1 MGAFQI
7 LLPDFFQHPHSVAMT
22 TAFVSTS
29 IPGQQRRWWMF
40 NDTLYRTRALTHTRT
55 RKLLT
60 FATELSLRLFDKNV
74 KKKRKKYKFWILR
87 TPFCLRHHPDH
98 HVQVGPRVTR
108 VHVSFQ

>member
-74 KKKRKKYKFWILR
+74 KKKNEKNTNFE
-87 TPFCLRHHPDH
+87 FCEPHFAY
-98 HVQVGPRVTR
+98 VTNLIIT
-108 VHVSFQ
+108 